1 MLVLGLGLKLKSNV
15 GGFSLTDVSG
25 LQAWYKVDT
34 DISASE
40 GRVTQWSDQSGN
52 GNHMTNTSATNKRP
66 VYDTNFGGGAVSFE
80 AHEGYLESASA
91 FGGTNEFTVFIRV
104 SMPFDSGATKLNPL
118 ITGQSS
124 GDGIVLGNL
133 SFLTGSYYAFSG
145 DGSNQNYAIA
155 KTTETTYPIVNAT
168 PLVFVARREGT
179 SIKFYKDSIS
189 QVIHNGT
196 ESDTSATFDIDT
208 LGKTSNGG
216 VATILEVAF
225 YNSTVTDDEF
235 NKIINDIKSR

>member
-1 MLVLGLGLKLKSNV
+1 MLGLSLGLGLKSSV
-15 GGFSLTDVSG
+15 GRFSLTNVSG
-25 LQAWYKVDT
+25 LQAWYKFDT
-34 DISASE
+34 DISVSE

-52 GNHMTNTSATNKRP
+52 GNHMTNTTATNKRP
-66 VYDTNFGGGAVSFE
+66 EYDTTFGGGAVSFE
-80 AHEGYLESASA
+80 THEGYLESAST

-104 SMPFDSGATKLNPL
+104 SMPFDSGVTKLNPL

-124 GDGIVLGNL
+124 GDAIILGNL
-133 SFLTGSYYAFSG
+133 NFLTGSYYSFTG
-145 DGSNQNYAIA
+145 DGSNQNYAHA
-155 KTTETTYPIVNAT
+155 KTTETTYPIVNVT

-179 SIKFYKDSIS
+179 SLKFYKDSIS
-189 QVIHNGT
+189 QVIHSGT
-196 ESDTSATFDIDT
+196 ESETSATFDIDT

-216 VATILEVAF
+216 VATILECAF